1 MLRTDSIASQFQL
14 IDAKQWIHRLSIPE
28 AGGDAV
34 ICILAVTLQA
44 TSAWWIMEGQR
55 YIVGL
60 SDRCVWLVVLT
71 ELCLFLG
78 IVS

>member
-1 MLRTDSIASQFQL
+1 M
-14 IDAKQWIHRLSIPE
+14 SIPE

-44 TSAWWIMEGQR
+44 TSARWIMEGQR

-60 SDRCVWLVVLT
+60 SNRGMQNVWLGVWDHACLWGLFRDHRGALCNGKSTAVVHR
-71 ELCLFLG
+71 
-78 IVS
+78 V